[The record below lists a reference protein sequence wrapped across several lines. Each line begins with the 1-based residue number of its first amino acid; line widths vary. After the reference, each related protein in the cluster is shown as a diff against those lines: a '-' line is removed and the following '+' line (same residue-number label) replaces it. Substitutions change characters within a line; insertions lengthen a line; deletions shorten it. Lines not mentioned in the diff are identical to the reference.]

1 MDFTGD
7 SLHHSLLPGQDIWL
21 AALAILVAV
30 LASYVAFDLG
40 KRIRIARGEARLLW
54 LLGGAVAMG
63 GGIWSMHFIAM
74 LAMRLPVN
82 FDYDLRLTLL
92 SLLIAVLATGAGF
105 TVATL
110 GGAIPSGEQRTA
122 PLPLLASGLCM
133 GLGIAGM
140 HYVGMAAVVAPGHI
154 AYDPVFVVLSVLV
167 AVVAATAALHLALS
181 DIRRMH
187 RVLAAVMMGAA
198 IAGMH
203 FTGMAA
209 AHFMPDPAA
218 YAAIASAATPVPP
231 TILAGLITAADIIV
245 FALALIATRLD
256 RRIMELQAHR
266 QLAILGE
273 RYAATLNALP
283 TPLAL
288 IDERGLILTAN
299 PLWQWPGERERFV
312 GGGSRP
318 GEDYF
323 ALSDAAGGAG
333 AEVRVHLAGVV
344 QGIQPA
350 APIEYRLGAGAA
362 ERTIRLLAAP
372 IVEGRAVGA
381 VVVHLDITAE
391 RVAEQRMREAM
402 QTIEAADHAK
412 TTFLAHMSHELRT
425 PLNAILGFSELI
437 RDAHLGPLPERYRS
451 YADDIHRSGQHL
463 LALVN
468 DVLDL
473 SRVESGRLD
482 LQIEPVDLASDIR
495 DAVSLVAQRAEALGI
510 RIEQRV
516 AADLP
521 PLNADPLRLRQIL
534 INLLT
539 NAVKFTPDGGQVTV
553 DAVAVARS
561 IRITVADTGIGMSA
575 AEIALALEPFRQAR
589 RLSRRPREGS
599 GLGLPLAKALVESH
613 GGMLMIDSEPEV
625 GTRITIL
632 LPTHAADENSPAA
645 GPHAG
650 DGAVLDEP
658 ASLNAGRGISRRR

>member
-1 MDFTGD
+1 
-7 SLHHSLLPGQDIWL
+7 
-21 AALAILVAV
+21 
-30 LASYVAFDLG
+30 
-40 KRIRIARGEARLLW
+40 
-54 LLGGAVAMG
+54 
-63 GGIWSMHFIAM
+63 
-74 LAMRLPVN
+74 MR
-82 FDYDLRLTLL
+82 
-92 SLLIAVLATGAGF
+92 
-105 TVATL
+105 
-110 GGAIPSGEQRTA
+110 
-122 PLPLLASGLCM
+122 
-133 GLGIAGM
+133 
-140 HYVGMAAVVAPGHI
+140 
-154 AYDPVFVVLSVLV
+154 
-167 AVVAATAALHLALS
+167 
-181 DIRRMH
+181 
-187 RVLAAVMMGAA
+187 RVLAAIMMGVA
-198 IAGMH
+198 IAGLH
-203 FTGMAA
+203 FAGLAA
-209 AHFMPDPAA
+209 AHFLPDPTALADMAA
-218 YAAIASAATPVPP
+218 AGTPVPP
-231 TILAGLITAADIIV
+231 GVLAGLIAGADVVV

-288 IDERGLILTAN
+288 IDEGGIILTAN
-299 PLWQWPGERERFV
+299 PLWQWPGERDRFV

-323 ALSDAAGGAG
+323 ALCDAAATGTGAG
-333 AEVRVHLAGVV
+333 PEARAAVRVHLAGAV

-350 APIEYRLGAGAA
+350 APVEYALGSGAA

-402 QTIEAADHAK
+402 QTIEAADQAK

-437 RDAHLGPLPERYRS
+437 RDAHLGPLPEKYRG

-495 DAVSLVAQRAEALGI
+495 NAVSLVAQRAETHGI
-510 RIEQRV
+510 VIEQHV
-516 AADLP
+516 EAGLP
-521 PLNADPLRLRQIL
+521 ALDADPLRLQQIL

-539 NAVKFTPDGGQVTV
+539 NAVKFTPDGGRVTV
-553 DAVAVARS
+553 HAMAVARS
-561 IRITVADTGIGMSA
+561 VRIIVADTGIGMNA
-575 AEIALALEPFRQAR
+575 QEIALALEPFRQAR

-613 GGMLMIDSEPEV
+613 GGMLMIDSEPEL

-632 LPTHAADENSPAA
+632 LPTGASASPLVPADGPAA
-645 GPHAG
+645 GLATG
-650 DGAVLDEP
+650 GGSVTEEP
-658 ASLNAGRGISRRR
+658 PLTVSRRR